1 MSEKQKN
8 DEKCLSNKNRIKF
21 GIFFSLI
28 FIIVIWKILITPEAL
43 EKTKQ
48 LINKKWLFGFF
59 IILIF
64 LILYNIYNGSP
75 RVTKASIASINAFFY
90 IFFSICRSNTISF
103 LVCIFVCIVFW
114 RSIICYNKKCKVFV
128 SNTLKISW
136 NLLF

>member
-75 RVTKASIASINAFFY
+75 RVTKASIASINAFF
-90 IFFSICRSNTISF
+90 ISF
-103 LVCIFVCIVFW
+103 LAYVDQIQSAFWFVFSSV
-114 RSIICYNKKCKVFV
+114 
-128 SNTLKISW
+128 
-136 NLLF
+136 LFFGEV